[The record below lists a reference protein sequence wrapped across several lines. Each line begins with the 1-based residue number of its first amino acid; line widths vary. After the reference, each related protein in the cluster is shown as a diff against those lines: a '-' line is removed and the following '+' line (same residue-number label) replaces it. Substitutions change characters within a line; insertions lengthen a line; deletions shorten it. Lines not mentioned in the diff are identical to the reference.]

1 MWTRSCLLAL
11 PIASFAAAPTDAELL
26 KLVKDR
32 AALERV
38 TPKPVEMAPAV
49 STRCSIDALLIRKT
63 GDHSGAA
70 SLVFANEAAV
80 LPLFDPWGKF
90 PEGSLLVKEK
100 LGKQDHKTELF
111 TGMWKREAGFFPEAN
126 DWEFFTVDGAA
137 SKIVERGKLPRCASC
152 HEEFK
157 KGDQVSK
164 EYILPA
170 QLTGGRI
177 VLHSS
182 QAKVT
187 GEKLRYE
194 SEEKKNTLGYWTNQG
209 DWASWAFE
217 VSRPGTYDI
226 HVWQG
231 CGKDSGGSEVAV
243 TTADQTA
250 TFTVEDT
257 GHFQNFKERLIGRV
271 TFKAAGPQTLEV
283 RPRSKKGA
291 AVMDLRQVILRP
303 VAKDQANPADG

>member
-1 MWTRSCLLAL
+1 MWLRSCLLAL
-11 PIASFAAAPTDAELL
+11 PVASFAAAPTDAELL
-26 KLVKDR
+26 KFVKDR

-38 TPKPVEMAPAV
+38 TPKPTDTPPELP
-49 STRCSIDALLIRKT
+49 CSI
-63 GDHSGAA
+63 GSSSGT
-70 SLVFANEAAV
+70 SVFPVTPSNPHGPTIHVYANEPGV

-90 PEGSLLVKEK
+90 PVGSLLLKEK
-100 LGKQDHKTELF
+100 FTPENKTELF

-152 HEEFK
+152 HEDFK

-182 QAKVT
+182 QAKAT

-194 SEEKKNTLGYWTNQG
+194 EEEKKNTLGYWTNPA
-209 DWASWAFE
+209 DWASWDFD

-231 CGKDSGGSEVAV
+231 CGKGSGGSEVDLI
-243 TTADQTA
+243 TAGQTA
-250 TFTVEDT
+250 NFTVEDT
-257 GHFQNFKERLIGRV
+257 GHFQNFKERVVGRV
-271 TFKAAGPQTLEV
+271 TFKETGPQTLEV
-283 RPRSKKGA
+283 RPRSKPGV
-291 AVMDLRQVILRP
+291 AVMDLRQILLMP
-303 VAKDQANPADG
+303 VAAGQAPIR

>member
-1 MWTRSCLLAL
+1 MWMRSCLLAL
-11 PIASFAAAPTDAELL
+11 PVVSFAAAPTDAELL
-26 KLVKDR
+26 KFVKDR

-49 STRCSIDALLIRKT
+49 STRCSIDAVLGKSN
-63 GDHSGAA
+63 DHRGA
-70 SLVFANEAAV
+70 SSHVYANEPGV

-90 PEGSLLVKEK
+90 PEGSLLLKEK
-100 LGKQDHKTELF
+100 LGKEDHKTELF

-152 HEEFK
+152 HEDFK
-157 KGDQVSK
+157 KGDLVSK

-182 QAKVT
+182 QAKAT
-187 GEKLRYE
+187 GEKLHYE
-194 SEEKKNTLGYWTNQG
+194 EEEKKNTLGYWTNPG

-217 VSRPGTYDI
+217 VNRPGTYDI

-231 CGKDSGGSEVAV
+231 CGKGSGGSEVAV
-243 TTADQTA
+243 ITAGQ
-250 TFTVEDT
+250 
-257 GHFQNFKERLIGRV
+257 
-271 TFKAAGPQTLEV
+271 
-283 RPRSKKGA
+283 
-291 AVMDLRQVILRP
+291 
-303 VAKDQANPADG
+303 

>member
-1 MWTRSCLLAL
+1 MWMRYCLLAL
-11 PIASFAAAPTDAELL
+11 PVVSFAAAPTDAELL
-26 KLVKDR
+26 KFVKDR
-32 AALERV
+32 ASSLERV
-38 TPKPVEMAPAV
+38 TAETSSYEPPELPCSVGPIKPASPHGFA
-49 STRCSIDALLIRKT
+49 IR
-63 GDHSGAA
+63 
-70 SLVFANEAAV
+70 VFANESAV

-100 LGKQDHKTELF
+100 LNADRKSELF
-111 TGMWKREAGFFPEAN
+111 TGMWKRESGFFPEAN
-126 DWEFFTVDGAA
+126 DWEFFEVDAAA
-137 SKIVERGKLPRCASC
+137 SKIVARGKIASCASC

-157 KGDQVSK
+157 KGDQVFK

-182 QAKVT
+182 KAKVT

-194 SEEKKNTLGYWTNQG
+194 PEEKKNTLGYWTNPG
-209 DWASWAFE
+209 DWASWSFE

-231 CGKDSGGSEVAV
+231 CGKGSGGSEVAV
-243 TTADQTA
+243 TTADQTS

-257 GHFQNFKERLIGRV
+257 GHFQNFKQRVIGRV

-283 RPRSKKGA
+283 RPRNKKGG
-291 AVMDLRQVILRP
+291 AVMDLRQILLMP
-303 VAKDQANPADG
+303 VAEGQAPIR